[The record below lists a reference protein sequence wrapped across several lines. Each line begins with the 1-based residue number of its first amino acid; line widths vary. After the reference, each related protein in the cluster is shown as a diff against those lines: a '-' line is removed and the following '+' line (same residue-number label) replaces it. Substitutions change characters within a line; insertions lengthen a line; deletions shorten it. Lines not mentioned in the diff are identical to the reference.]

1 MTRTPRPSARP
12 SAEAI
17 LAALPELAPYARDAV
32 RFDTER
38 GEPDC
43 GDSSVGGPLLWP
55 TEEPWP
61 VCSLPDETGGPDG
74 EPATPMV
81 PVAQI
86 FRRDVPGP
94 WWPDDSDL
102 LQILWCPNEHWDP
115 PAHQADIA
123 PAVELRWR
131 RTADV
136 TSRLT
141 TPPAPTRYDED
152 GYLPRACTFTAEHV
166 TDFPYWEELPEE
178 LRPGLLELIEA
189 TGDGDGSDAITC
201 LAGWKLGGWPTW
213 QLNHPSAFDCA
224 DCGTAMTLLFTVA
237 SDSEAGVV
245 VGRWGDLRIFT
256 CPTDHRHGFQADLH

>member
-1 MTRTPRPSARP
+1 MTPTPGRPA
-12 SAEAI
+12 AETV

-32 RFDTER
+32 RLDPEC
-38 GEPDC
+38 GGPDH

-55 TEEPWP
+55 AGEPWP

-74 EPATPMV
+74 GPATPMV

-94 WWPDDSDL
+94 WWPDGIDL

-115 PAHQADIA
+115 PAHQAEGS

-136 TSRLT
+136 VDRLAA
-141 TPPAPTRYDED
+141 PPAPTRYDED
-152 GYLPRACTFTAEHV
+152 GYLPRACTVTAEPV
-166 TDFPYWEELPEE
+166 TDLPYREELPEE
-178 LRPGLLELIEA
+178 LRPRLLELIST
-189 TGDGDGSDAITC
+189 TGDDGSDAITC

-213 QLNHPSAFDCA
+213 HLNHPQVFECA
-224 DCGTAMTLLFTVA
+224 DCGTAMTLLFTAA
-237 SDSEAGVV
+237 SDAETGVV
-245 VGRWGDLRIFT
+245 VGRWGELRIFT
-256 CPTDHRHGFQADLH
+256 CPADDRHGFQADLH